1 MRASSFRY
9 LVKNGIHNLWSNRMM
24 TIASVGTLIACLLI
38 VGFAVLFSINVDS
51 IVEYMG
57 EQNEVVIFMQMD
69 TPLEYMTTMEEE
81 LSQVEGLDDVVY
93 VSAEEGFAE
102 YKEGL
107 GEDAYLLDGMEDE
120 AAQILPAK
128 FTAKIVDPQQVDAIL
143 ASIRRMDYVDTAE
156 APTDAILASI
166 RRMDYVDTAEAPT
179 DLTKTLV
186 SIRTMVN
193 TIGGTV
199 IAALVLVSLVII
211 TNTIR
216 ASVFTRRKEISIMK
230 YVGATNGFIRVPFIV
245 EGVLLGIIAAV
256 IAFLGIWGGYIVFVD
271 AFATETSSWLGSVTQ
286 NLVPFWD
293 MGYQLLGY
301 FLLAGILTGGV
312 GSAFS
317 MRGHLKV

>member
-9 LVKNGIHNLWSNRMM
+9 LVKTGVHNLWANRMM
-24 TIASVGTLIACLLI
+24 TVASVGTLIACLLI

-51 IVEYMG
+51 IVEYLG
-57 EQNEVVIFMQMD
+57 QQNEVVVFMQMD
-69 TPLEYMTTMEEE
+69 TPAEYMATMEAE
-81 LSQVEGLDDVVY
+81 LNSMEGLDEVVY
-93 VSAEEGFAE
+93 VSSEEGFAE

-107 GEDAYLLDGMEDE
+107 GEDSYLLDGMEDE
-120 AAQILPAK
+120 AAEILPAK
-128 FTAKIVDPQQVDAIL
+128 FTAKIVDPEQV
-143 ASIRRMDYVDTAE
+143 
-156 APTDAILASI
+156 DAILASI

-256 IAFLGIWGGYIVFVD
+256 IAFLGIWGGYTIFVD
-271 AFATETSSWLGSVTQ
+271 AFATETSSWLGSITQ